1 MLVLRWSERA
11 HCFFCGRPI
20 GYIRALKGHSALW
33 KRPGDNL
40 VSKAFHDSNFY
51 FSWKLALVTW
61 AKGSSIKTL
70 KGSWPSCLFIS
81 ELTLVSAL
89 QPVNAFPTWNSLHQV
104 KWSCQLLPLACKTSR
119 NGELLQVFKVVQWY
133 CGQHWGCLSLCLLE
147 ITDLLNST
155 LLNSTQCWLKYPA

>member
-51 FSWKLALVTW
+51 FSWKLALVIW

-104 KWSCQLLPLACKTSR
+104 KWSFVNSCPWPARLAETENYFRFSR
-119 NGELLQVFKVVQWY
+119 LFNDTVGSTEAVSLFAFWKLQT
-133 CGQHWGCLSLCLLE
+133 CL
-147 ITDLLNST
+147 TVHN
-155 LLNSTQCWLKYPA
+155 AG